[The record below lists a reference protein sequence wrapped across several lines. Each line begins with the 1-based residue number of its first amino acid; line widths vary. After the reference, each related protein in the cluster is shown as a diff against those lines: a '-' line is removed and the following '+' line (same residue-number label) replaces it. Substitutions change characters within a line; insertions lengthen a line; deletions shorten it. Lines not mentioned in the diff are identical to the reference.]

1 VWDKR
6 GPLTQAE
13 WERVRLHPYL
23 SERMLSCSPALAP
36 LGALGGQHHERLDGS
51 GYPRGLAGRA
61 ITPGGRIL
69 GAADT
74 YRALLEIRP
83 HRRAFPPD
91 AAAATLHAEVAAGRL
106 DGEAAHAVLR
116 AAGHRVP
123 PRRTWPAGLTPREV
137 EVLTLVARGLTTR
150 EIADELVITPKTA
163 GNHIEHI
170 YTKIGVSNR
179 ARASLFAVQHGLM
192 SD

>member
-1 VWDKR
+1 
-6 GPLTQAE
+6 
-13 WERVRLHPYL
+13 
-23 SERMLSCSPALAP
+23 MLSFSPTLAT

-51 GYPRGLAGRA
+51 GYPRGIAGSA

-83 HRRAFPPD
+83 HRRSSTPEE
-91 AAAATLHAEVAAGRL
+91 AASILRAEAAAGRIEE
-106 DGEAAHAVLR
+106 GAANAVLS
-116 AAGHRVP
+116 AAGHIVTQ
-123 PRRTWPAGLTPREV
+123 RREWPADLTPREV
-137 EVLTLVARGLTTR
+137 EVLKLVARGLTTR
-150 EIADELVITPKTA
+150 EIAHELVITPKTV